1 MYSSQGTAISSP
13 YLEGSDSFNFWLT
26 LEKNQSQIT
35 WGTCLLMNDIRQ
47 WIKTLLW
54 HKLLKFEGVTVN
66 YGLLSNHIETLF
78 LYTFSKDSFSSQ
90 KKKKQKDLHL
100 CQCNTFVEQSF
111 GACEATASL
120 ADLLLSV
127 APHHPHHK
135 KNLSCH
141 SKVPPAITRTHDC
154 QYYKLSISWHCSL
167 KHHPWFG
174 RKFLSVQLSTI

>member
-13 YLEGSDSFNFWLT
+13 YLEGSDSFNFWLK

-47 WIKTLLW
+47 WMKALLW
-54 HKLLKFEGVTVN
+54 HKLLKFEGVTGN
-66 YGLLSNHIETLF
+66 YGFLSNHIETLF
-78 LYTFSKDSFSSQ
+78 QFLYTFSKASFSS
-90 KKKKQKDLHL
+90 KKKKQTQKTKQKDLHL

-127 APHHPHHK
+127 APRHPHHK
-135 KNLSCH
+135 KNLSYH
-141 SKVPPAITRTHDC
+141 SKVPPAITRTHVNIT
-154 QYYKLSISWHCSL
+154 S
-167 KHHPWFG
+167 
-174 RKFLSVQLSTI
+174 